1 MNTVFE
7 DAGGPV
13 NKTEFVQQEL
23 YVVIA
28 NYLIKDLL
36 IFGYFDPVIG

>member
-13 NKTEFVQQEL
+13 NKTELVC
-23 YVVIA
+23 
-28 NYLIKDLL
+28 
-36 IFGYFDPVIG
+36 FDVMISGSKSFMSS

>member
-13 NKTEFVQQEL
+13 NRTEFVYFDVDHFVQQEL
-23 YVVIA
+23 YVFITA
-28 NYLIKDLL
+28 KYNNY
-36 IFGYFDPVIG
+36 PS